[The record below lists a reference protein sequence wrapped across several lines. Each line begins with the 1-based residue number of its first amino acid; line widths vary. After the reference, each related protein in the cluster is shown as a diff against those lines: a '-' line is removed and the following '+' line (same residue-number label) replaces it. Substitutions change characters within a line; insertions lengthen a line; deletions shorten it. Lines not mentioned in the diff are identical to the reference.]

1 MKKSSIYLTDEE
13 RDRLKKLAKKEGRS
27 QSEVIRSAIG
37 SYADSRPAQ
46 LSAERPCAGGRLEQV
61 RSRQRRLLLNLMG
74 DL

>member
-37 SYADSRPAQ
+37 SYADSRP
-46 LSAERPCAGGRLEQV
+46 SDRNFSMAGAWEGNGSSVADIPEDE
-61 RSRQRRLLLNLMG
+61 LLKGFG
-74 DL
+74 D